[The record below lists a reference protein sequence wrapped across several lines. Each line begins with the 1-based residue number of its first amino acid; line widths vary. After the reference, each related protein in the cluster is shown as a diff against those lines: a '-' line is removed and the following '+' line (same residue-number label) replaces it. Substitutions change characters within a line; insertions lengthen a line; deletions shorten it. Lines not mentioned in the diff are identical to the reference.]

1 MTLLEQFQV
10 FVGLIFI
17 TFFFLLIWA
26 IFDALLKEGVNFVI
40 RLSLEI
46 VLFLTYAYLYQIFIS
61 FYVDGVLNIFY
72 ILSILIAFYFF
83 YKHYLNIVQTYI
95 VNLKYKTKLKIN
107 SLASKMKMKKEK
119 KEIGN
124 ERS

>member
-83 YKHYLNIVQTYI
+83 YKYYLNTVQTYI